1 MTAPSEAGP
10 KRARSVRPDT
20 YLFFLLSFTLVV
32 FLTHS
37 AYFDLPY
44 FWDELGQFVPA
55 ALDIYHDG
63 AWIPH
68 STVPNAHPPGVMA
81 YLAAVWHI
89 FGYSIPA
96 TRSAMLL
103 LASCAS
109 LVIFLLA
116 IQLSRGLHGAPA
128 FAPALLLL
136 LDPLFYTQ
144 AMMAQ
149 LDMPAMLFSVLALLL
164 FVQDRHRAAAL
175 ACTALVLAKE
185 TGALLPLVFVLV
197 LLADPPRSKFA
208 AYYIAPFAVLG
219 VWFFILWRTTGH
231 LFGDAGFT
239 HYNLDYALNPVRAS
253 LRLVRRLYYLFLADF
268 RWVGTVAIALAW
280 RKTRIYSNR
289 AWRITGLFIGP
300 HVLMVSLLGGAELER
315 YLLPVLPLVYIAMG
329 AGWSVLRPM
338 WRNTSIAVVS
348 VGLLVGLV
356 LNPPFPFPFENNL
369 AMADFVE
376 LHQTAAQ
383 FLEKTY
389 PNRRIYTAWP
399 LTQALRDP
407 AFGYVK
413 TKQAPVET
421 ADLRYSTLRVIDPK
435 NVDVLVLYSR
445 TWEPE
450 WGVLRFGIVERFLHR
465 FYEYE
470 PQMNTA
476 QVREHFGLIP
486 VQRWTRRGQWV
497 EIYARPDS
505 IPILTQPAARRSG
518 SRGPMQPRYI
528 AGRSLHS

>member
-1 MTAPSEAGP
+1 
-10 KRARSVRPDT
+10 
-20 YLFFLLSFTLVV
+20 
-32 FLTHS
+32 
-37 AYFDLPY
+37 
-44 FWDELGQFVPA
+44 
-55 ALDIYHDG
+55 
-63 AWIPH
+63 
-68 STVPNAHPPGVMA
+68 
-81 YLAAVWHI
+81 
-89 FGYSIPA
+89 
-96 TRSAMLL
+96 
-103 LASCAS
+103 
-109 LVIFLLA
+109 
-116 IQLSRGLHGAPA
+116 
-128 FAPALLLL
+128 
-136 LDPLFYTQ
+136 
-144 AMMAQ
+144 
-149 LDMPAMLFSVLALLL
+149 
-164 FVQDRHRAAAL
+164 
-175 ACTALVLAKE
+175 
-185 TGALLPLVFVLV
+185 
-197 LLADPPRSKFA
+197 
-208 AYYIAPFAVLG
+208 
-219 VWFFILWRTTGH
+219 
-231 LFGDAGFT
+231 
-239 HYNLDYALNPVRAS
+239 
-253 LRLVRRLYYLFLADF
+253 
-268 RWVGTVAIALAW
+268 
-280 RKTRIYSNR
+280 
-289 AWRITGLFIGP
+289 
-300 HVLMVSLLGGAELER
+300 MVSLLGGAELER

-348 VGLLVGLV
+348 VGLLAWLV

-421 ADLRYSTLRVIDPK
+421 ADLRYSTLRVIDSK